1 MKLENKI
8 TKYLNEQEEAIGG
21 TEQIN
26 YLEDDELLE
35 KMHDF
40 LKTLNPIKLSEWQNE
55 ELVKITDELTNDKK
69 G

>member
-40 LKTLNPIKLSEWQNE
+40 LKTLNPIKLSEWKNE
-55 ELVKITDELTNDKK
+55 
-69 G
+69 

>member
-1 MKLENKI
+1 MENKI
-8 TKYLNEQEEAIGG
+8 TEYLNEQDEAIGG
-21 TEQIN
+21 TEQID

-35 KMHDF
+35 KMHNF

-55 ELVKITDELTNDKK
+55 ELVKITDELSNDKK